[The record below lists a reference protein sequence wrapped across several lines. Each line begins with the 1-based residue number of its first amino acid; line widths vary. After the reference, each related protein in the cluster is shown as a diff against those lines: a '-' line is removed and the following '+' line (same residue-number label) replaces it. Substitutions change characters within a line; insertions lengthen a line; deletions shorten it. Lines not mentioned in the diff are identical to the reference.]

1 MLSIQR
7 LLFVALL
14 GAIFAS
20 FLTINQAHAEETQ
33 PPSPPDAP
41 VATSPIAPT
50 YRVFATRQGRV
61 GRRTANGH
69 IIQPRDRFVALPSW
83 SVLSSRGGREYQVRV
98 TYRNRSVVLPVWDVG
113 PWNTRDD
120 YWLPNRRYG
129 DLPVGLPM
137 AQAARQ
143 QGYNNGRDEFGRR
156 IRQPN
161 GIDIADG
168 AFWDDLG
175 MTDNDWVEVTFLW
188 LGADPFVAA
197 SGDAAAMNDRAAV
210 APQAIVVDDGA
221 AGYSSTNGKNW
232 QHADCGF
239 GGGHAWSY
247 DTPQATAR
255 SQHRAVW
262 SPDLPG
268 EGFYEVMAFIPTC
281 GPTPTDQARYSVTHS
296 GAVSEVVVD
305 QAVASGGWVS
315 LGVFHMGPGSS
326 VALTNQT
333 GADGRVVHFDALQW
347 VPRLDQIPPDA
358 SVIEATPL
366 PNGGI
371 LVRWDGQDD
380 VSGIASFDVQVRR
393 LPDGEW
399 TDWQMRATEREA
411 IFVPSEPGAYAFRAR
426 ARDWT
431 GKEQPWPD
439 LDDIQIATP

>member
-1 MLSIQR
+1 MLSAQR
-7 LLFVALL
+7 LSIVAALV
-14 GAIFAS
+14 AIFAS
-20 FLTINQAHAEETQ
+20 FSPVDHVYAEETS
-33 PPSPPDAP
+33 PSPSSDAS
-41 VATSPIAPT
+41 VATSPVAPT

-69 IIQPRDRFVALPSW
+69 IIRPRDRFVALPSW
-83 SVLSSRGGREYQVRV
+83 GVLSSRGGAEYQVRV

-120 YWLPNRRYG
+120 YWSPNRRYS

-143 QGYNNGRDEFGRR
+143 LGYNNGRDEFGRR

-197 SGDAAAMNDRAAV
+197 GDDAASTTDRAV
-210 APQAIVVDDGA
+210 VEPEAIVVDDGA
-221 AGYSSTNGKNW
+221 PGYAATDGRNW
-232 QHADCGF
+232 QRADCGF
-239 GGGHAWSY
+239 GDGHAWIA
-247 DTPQATAR
+247 DTPHAMGR
-255 SQHRAVW
+255 SLHRAGW

-281 GPTPTDQARYSVTHS
+281 GPTPTNQARYSVVHS
-296 GAVSEVVVD
+296 GAVSDVIVD
-305 QAVASGGWVS
+305 QAAASGGWVS

-326 VALTNQT
+326 VTLTNQT
-333 GADGRVVHFDALQW
+333 GADGRVVRFDALKW
-347 VPRLDQIPPDA
+347 VPRSDHMPPDA
-358 SVIEATPL
+358 AVTEAAPL
-366 PNGGI
+366 PEGAI

-399 TDWQMRATEREA
+399 IDWRTQATEREA
-411 IFVPSEPGAYAFRAR
+411 IFVPSEPGTYAFRAR

-431 GKEQPWPD
+431 GKEQSWSD
-439 LDDIQIATP
+439 LDDVQIVVP

>member
-1 MLSIQR
+1 MLSMQR
-7 LLFVALL
+7 LLFMTLL
-14 GAIFAS
+14 GAILAS
-20 FLTINQAHAEETQ
+20 FLPVYQAYAEETQ
-33 PPSPPDAP
+33 PSAPPNAP
-41 VATSPIAPT
+41 VADSPVAPT
-50 YRVFATRQGRV
+50 YRIFATRQGRV

-120 YWLPNRRYG
+120 YWSPNRRYS

-156 IRQPN
+156 VRQPN

-175 MTDNDWVEVTFLW
+175 MTGSDWVEVTFLW
-188 LGADPFVAA
+188 LGADPFVATGSDA
-197 SGDAAAMNDRAAV
+197 SSPDRTAIE
-210 APQAIVVDDGA
+210 PGAIVVDDGA
-221 AGYSSTNGKNW
+221 EGYNAIDGKNW
-232 QHADCGF
+232 QRADCGF
-239 GGGHAWSY
+239 GGSHAWSY

-262 SPDLPG
+262 SPNLPG

-281 GPTPTDQARYSVTHS
+281 GPTPTDQARYLVTHS
-296 GAVSEVVVD
+296 GAVSEVVID
-305 QAVASGGWVS
+305 QAAASGGWVS
-315 LGVFHMGPGSS
+315 LGVFHMGPGSQ
-326 VALTNQT
+326 VTLTNQT
-333 GADGRVVHFDALQW
+333 GADGRAVHFDALKW
-347 VPRLDQIPPDA
+347 VPRNDQTAPDA
-358 SVIEATPL
+358 SVTEAAIL
-366 PNGGI
+366 PDGNV

-380 VSGIASFDVQVRR
+380 ISGIASFDIQVRR

-399 TDWQMRATEREA
+399 IDWRMRATEREA
-411 IFVPSEPGAYAFRAR
+411 IFAPPAPGAYAFRAR

-431 GKEQPWPD
+431 GKEQPWSD
-439 LDDIQIATP
+439 LDDIQIVVP

>member
-1 MLSIQR
+1 MLSMQR
-7 LLFVALL
+7 LLFVTLF

-20 FLTINQAHAEETQ
+20 LLPVHKAHAEETQ
-33 PPSPPDAP
+33 PSSPPNTP
-41 VATSPIAPT
+41 VAASPVAPT
-50 YRVFATRQGRV
+50 YRIFATRQGRV

-83 SVLSSRGGREYQVRV
+83 SVLSSRGGSEYQVRV

-120 YWLPNRRYG
+120 YWSPNRRYG
-129 DLPVGLPM
+129 DLPVGMPM

-175 MTDNDWVEVTFLW
+175 MTDSDWVEVTFLW
-188 LGADPFVAA
+188 LGADPFVATGSDA
-197 SGDAAAMNDRAAV
+197 SSPDRTAIEAG
-210 APQAIVVDDGA
+210 AIVIDDGA
-221 AGYSSTNGKNW
+221 EGYNATDGKNW
-232 QHADCGF
+232 QRADCGF
-239 GGGHAWSY
+239 GGSHAWSY

-262 SPDLPG
+262 SPNLPG

-281 GPTPTDQARYSVTHS
+281 GPTPTDQARYLVTHS
-296 GAVSEVVVD
+296 GAVSEIVID
-305 QAVASGGWVS
+305 QAAASGGWVS
-315 LGVFHMGPGSS
+315 LGVFHMGPGSQ
-326 VALTNQT
+326 VTLTNQT
-333 GADGRVVHFDALQW
+333 GADGRAVHFDALKW
-347 VPRLDQIPPDA
+347 VPCNDQTAPDA
-358 SVIEATPL
+358 SVTEAAIL
-366 PNGGI
+366 PDGNV
-371 LVRWDGQDD
+371 LVRWDGEDD
-380 VSGIASFDVQVRR
+380 VSGIASFDIQVRR

-399 TDWQMRATEREA
+399 INWRMQATEREA
-411 IFVPSEPGAYAFRAR
+411 IFAPPAPGAYAFRAR

-431 GKEQPWPD
+431 GKEQPWSD
-439 LDDIQIATP
+439 LDDIQIVVP